1 MNILVGTAGFSYK
14 DWAGI
19 VYPADLKTS
28 KIPPL
33 QYLAQFYDCCE
44 INTSFYGPLRSSTG
58 KQWCAWVNEVNPQFL
73 FTAKLY
79 KAFTHSPIATVEPT
93 SAATLRFSS
102 EDERLTRE
110 GLDSLAMDGKLGAVL
125 AQFPISFKNTEENR
139 TYLQKLI
146 AMFGGNYPLA
156 IEVRHSSW
164 NEEAVLHE
172 LSSFGVGFV
181 NIDQP
186 LLGKALRGTAHLT
199 SRLGYVRLHG
209 RNYQQWF
216 SANRVEDRHNFLYT
230 PDQLEPWK
238 ERIEEI
244 ADQAER
250 TFVVAN
256 NHYLGKAAANATELK
271 SMLSGK
277 KVKAPGELVKTYP
290 ELIAFATT

>member
-14 DWAGI
+14 DWVGT
-19 VYPADLKTS
+19 VYPVDLKAR
-28 KIPPL
+28 KIPPF

-44 INTSFYGPLRSSTG
+44 INTSFYGPLRPSTG
-58 KQWCAWVNEVNPQFL
+58 KQWCSWINDVNPRFL

-79 KAFTHSPIATVEPT
+79 KAFTHSPIATIEPT
-93 SAATLRFSS
+93 SAARLRFSS
-102 EDERLTRE
+102 EDEKLTRD
-110 GLDSLAMDGKLGAVL
+110 GLDSLAAEGKLGAVL
-125 AQFPISFKNTEENR
+125 AQFPISFKNNDENR
-139 TYLQKLI
+139 TYLQRLI

-216 SANRVEDRHNFLYT
+216 PQIGSKTATIFYT
-230 PDQLEPWK
+230 L
-238 ERIEEI
+238 RISW
-244 ADQAER
+244 
-250 TFVVAN
+250 N
-256 NHYLGKAAANATELK
+256 LGKKELK
-271 SMLSGK
+271 RSRTRLRGRSLS
-277 KVKAPGELVKTYP
+277 PT
-290 ELIAFATT
+290 IAT

>member
-1 MNILVGTAGFSYK
+1 MNIFVGTAGFSYK

-19 VYPADLKTS
+19 VYPTDLKLR

-44 INTSFYGPLRSSTG
+44 INTSFYGPLRPATG
-58 KQWCAWVNEVNPQFL
+58 KQWCTWVKDVNPNFL

-79 KAFTHSPIATVEPT
+79 KAFTHSPLATVEPT
-93 SAATLRFSS
+93 SASTLRFSS
-102 EDERLTRE
+102 EDEKLTRE
-110 GLDSLAMDGKLGAVL
+110 GLDSLAAEGKLGAVV
-125 AQFPISFKNTEENR
+125 AQFPISFKNIEENR
-139 TYLQKLI
+139 AYLQKLI
-146 AMFGGNYPLA
+146 AMFGDYPLA
-156 IEVRHSSW
+156 VEVRHSTW
-164 NEEAVLHE
+164 NDSAVLHE
-172 LSSFGVGFV
+172 FASSGIGFV
-181 NIDQP
+181 NVDQP
-186 LLGKALRGTAHLT
+186 LLGKAMRGTTHVTA
-199 SRLGYVRLHG
+199 SIGYVRLHG

-216 SANRVEDRHNFLYT
+216 AAQRSEDRYNFLYT

-244 ADQAER
+244 SEQAER

-277 KVKAPGELVKTYP
+277 KVAAPKELIKTYP
-290 ELIAFATT
+290 ELRAFVTS